1 MKQKNI
7 SSTKPKVEAQP
18 IQRYSIIE
26 GCIRQSLDLPIDS
39 SEVLS
44 CPYGN
49 LYNDSDECQIKNN
62 LPKDNKE
69 RGD

>member
-1 MKQKNI
+1 M
-7 SSTKPKVEAQP
+7 
-18 IQRYSIIE
+18 
-26 GCIRQSLDLPIDS
+26 IRQTLDIPIDS

-49 LYNDSDECQIKNN
+49 LYNDPDECQIKNN

-69 RGD
+69 RGG